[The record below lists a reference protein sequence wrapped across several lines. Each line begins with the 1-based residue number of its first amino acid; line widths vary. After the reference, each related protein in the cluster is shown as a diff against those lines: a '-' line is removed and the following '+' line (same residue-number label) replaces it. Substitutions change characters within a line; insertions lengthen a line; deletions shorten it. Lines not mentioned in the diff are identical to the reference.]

1 LQAEKSRQSSNKPA
15 DLADLADLAALLRV
29 FALRCRRFVKRHA
42 NCGTA
47 HQVTM
52 QITFLGAYPRRIK

>member
-1 LQAEKSRQSSNKPA
+1 LQAEKSRQSSNKP
-15 DLADLADLAALLRV
+15 ADLADLAALLRV